1 MPGARLRP
9 EQLIRRCDP
18 AQLDF
23 ETTAELEP
31 LDGSIG
37 QDRAREAVRFG
48 IGMRH
53 QGYNLFVLGPS
64 GMGRHAL
71 VRRQIEQQAATED
84 VPPDWCY
91 VFNFQDL
98 HKPRVLR
105 LPPGRGV
112 MLKRDMGGLV
122 NDLHQAIAGL
132 FQSDEHRTRV
142 QAMHEEFEEAQE
154 QAFGEIQ
161 QQAEARD
168 IALLRT
174 PTGLTLAPMRKGKPL
189 DPEAF
194 QQLPDEERERIEHDV
209 NELQDEL
216 RRVMHQLP
224 LWKKRTEEKIE
235 ALNRELISGA
245 IAHLFEA
252 LAETYAHFDAVKSHL
267 SEIGKDVVEHYHEF
281 LPDQPTP
288 AQLGMLMQ
296 QTDSPTW
303 QRRYRVNLLL
313 AHDRDG
319 GAPVVYEDLPSYDNL
334 VGRVEHRAHLGA
346 LETDFTMI
354 RPGAL
359 HRANGGYLILDAMK
373 LLQQPFAWDALK
385 RALQAREI
393 RIESLGQITSLIST
407 VSLGPEPIPLSVKVI
422 LIGDRQTYYLLS
434 ALDPE
439 LDMLFKVAVDFE
451 DRFERNAESDRLYAQ
466 LIASVAQQEALRPFD
481 RSAVARIIEHG
492 ARLAD
497 DNERLS
503 GHIRAIT
510 DLARE
515 ADYWADQAGGDCV
528 AADHV
533 QRAIDARIGRADRI
547 RRRIQEEIRR
557 DSILIDTAGA
567 KVGQVNGLAV
577 LGLGAFSFGHPT
589 RITAR
594 VSLGKG
600 DVVDIER
607 EAKLGGPIHSKGVL
621 ILRGFLAGRFALE
634 HPLSLSASLVFEQSY
649 AGVEGDSASSA
660 ELYALLSAL
669 AEVPIRQS
677 IAVTGSINQ
686 HGEIQPIG
694 GVNEKIEGFFDTC
707 NARGLSGA
715 QGVLIPQA
723 NVKHLML
730 RRDVV
735 DAVEQGR
742 FSVHAVASIDDGI
755 ALLTD
760 RPAGAR
766 GDDGRFPPD
775 SINGRVERRLT
786 GFSQRLRALHAAHA
800 DGRGES
806 DSQEQ

>member
-1 MPGARLRP
+1 MPGARLKP
-9 EQLIRRCDP
+9 EQLNRRCNP
-18 AQLDF
+18 AQFDF
-23 ETTAELEP
+23 ETTDELEP

-37 QDRAREAVRFG
+37 QERASEALRFG

-71 VRRQIEQQAATED
+71 VRRQIEQQAAVEA

-105 LPPGRGV
+105 LPPGRGAA
-112 MLKRDMGGLV
+112 LKRDVEGLV
-122 NDLHQAIAGL
+122 NDLQQAIRGL
-132 FQSDEHRTRV
+132 FESDEYRTRV
-142 QAMHEEFEEAQE
+142 QSMHEELEESQE
-154 QAFGEIQ
+154 QAFNEIQ
-161 QQAEARD
+161 QKAEAKD
-168 IALLRT
+168 IAVLRT
-174 PTGLTLAPMRKGKPL
+174 PTGLTLAPVRKGKPL

-194 QQLPDEERERIEHDV
+194 RELPEEERKQIEQDI
-209 NELQDEL
+209 NALQEEL

-224 LWKKRTEEKIE
+224 LWKKRTEEKVE
-235 ALNRELISGA
+235 DLNRELISST
-245 IAHLFEA
+245 IAYLFKALKEKYASLDDVKDHLGRI
-252 LAETYAHFDAVKSHL
+252 AE
-267 SEIGKDVVEHYHEF
+267 DVVEHYREF
-281 LPDQPTP
+281 LPDQQGQGP
-288 AQLGMLMQ
+288 LGMLMQ
-296 QTDSPTW
+296 QRDSPTW
-303 QRRYRVNLLL
+303 QRRYRVNVLL

-319 GAPVVYEDLPSYDNL
+319 GAPAVYEDLPSYDNL

-373 LLQQPFAWDALK
+373 LLTQPFAWDALK

-407 VSLGPEPIPLSVKVI
+407 VSLEPEPIPLSVKVV
-422 LIGDRQTYYLLS
+422 LIGDRQIYYLLS
-434 ALDPE
+434 WLDPE

-451 DRFERNAESDRLYAQ
+451 DRLERNAGSDRLYAR
-466 LIASVAQQEALRPFD
+466 LIASVAKQEQLRPFE
-481 RSAVARIIEHG
+481 RSAVARIIERG

-503 GHIRAIT
+503 GHVRSVT

-515 ADYWADQAGGDCV
+515 ADYWAGQAGHEHVAGD
-528 AADHV
+528 DV
-533 QRAIDARIGRADRI
+533 QRAIDAQVGRADRI

-557 DSILIDTAGA
+557 GTLLIDTEGA
-567 KVGQVNGLAV
+567 RVGQVNGLAV
-577 LGLGAFSFGHPT
+577 IGLGAFSFGHPT
-589 RITAR
+589 RISAR

-607 EAKLGGPIHSKGVL
+607 EAKLGGPLHSKGVL
-621 ILRGFLAGRFALE
+621 ILGGFLAGRFAIE
-634 HPLSLSASLVFEQSY
+634 YPLSLSASLVFEQSY

-669 AEVPIRQS
+669 ARAPIRQS
-677 IAVTGSINQ
+677 IAVTGSVNQ

-694 GVNEKIEGFFDTC
+694 GVNEKIEGFFDAC
-707 NARGLSGA
+707 AARGLTGE
-715 QGVLIPQA
+715 QGVLIPAA

-730 RRDVV
+730 REDVV
-735 DAVEQGR
+735 EAVAQGR
-742 FSVHAVASIDDGI
+742 FSVHAIASIDEGI
-755 ALLTD
+755 AILTD
-760 RPAGAR
+760 TPAGER
-766 GDDGRFPPD
+766 GADGRFPPE
-775 SINGRVERRLT
+775 SINGRVETRLT
-786 GFSQRLRALHAAHA
+786 GFSKRLLALRAEHGAGGGAPGSG
-800 DGRGES
+800 D
-806 DSQEQ
+806 